1 MTITKPFWHP
11 SNSKAFILDWDG
23 VLAETK
29 LDFSDIRKRYY
40 GGRKALLLE
49 EASTLTES
57 DRKSLMKDLRELEMA
72 GTERATAV
80 PGAIELTEKLYS
92 QKIPFCI
99 VSRNTTESIEAVA
112 KKIGI
117 KLPEHVFGRDNST
130 NIKPDP
136 RSFLLAAEKM
146 RVLPKDCVAIG
157 DFLYDLQ
164 CARRAGV
171 RAVLVQRDEP
181 EWEEWA
187 DVSFPTL
194 LDFIKDFEDPT
205 PIVPWEY
212 REIHAKRGDKWMN
225 SAKELILTLPEK
237 VSPNLDCW
245 LCRAAALGIDAIHV
259 PSDAIFSV
267 TDWKESQSFSPK
279 YMGRPMSEVIQHF
292 LATRYPMVRVVTAPE
307 VEGLRSPKNS
317 LDLMRFLE
325 RKIF

>member
-1 MTITKPFWHP
+1 MKITKPFWHP

-23 VLAETK
+23 VLAETQ
-29 LDFSDIRKRYY
+29 LDFSDIRERYY
-40 GGRKALLLE
+40 GGKKALLLE
-49 EASTLTES
+49 EAFTLTES
-57 DRKSLMKDLRELEMA
+57 DRKSLMKDLHELEMA
-72 GTERATAV
+72 GAERATAV

-92 QKIPFCI
+92 EGIPFCI
-99 VSRNTTESIEAVA
+99 VSRNSAESIQSAA
-112 KKIGI
+112 KNIGI
-117 KLPEHVFGRDNST
+117 KLPEHVFDRDNSKWL
-130 NIKPDP
+130 KPDP
-136 RSFLLAAEKM
+136 RSFFHASKM
-146 RVLPKDCVAIG
+146 MGVAPGDCVAIG

-164 CARRAGV
+164 CARRAGI

-187 DVSFPTL
+187 DASFPTL
-194 LDFIKDFEDPT
+194 LDLIKDFEDPT

-245 LCRAAALGIDAIHV
+245 LCRAAALGIDAIQV
-259 PSDAIFSV
+259 SSDAVFSV
-267 TDWKESQSFSPK
+267 TDWKDSQSFSPK
-279 YMGRPMSEVIQHF
+279 YMGHPMAEVIQDF
-292 LATRYPMVRVVTAPE
+292 LAVRYPMVRVVTDPE
-307 VEGLRSPKNS
+307 IEGLRSPKNS